1 MKKIVFLSLC
11 VSATLFATEPTMAE
25 SATKKITEVV
35 NSVKK
40 TASDIQSKIVKK
52 TQEVTHKG
60 TSLAID
66 KTLINGMNATLDKKY
81 IEIKYLKKDIK
92 TNVITM
98 VVYLNGEKKY
108 LGMTLKDFKWGYS
121 KDDEFIVLE
130 KIKVSFNI
138 PWIDYLI
145 NDSLKRDPYIVL
157 PNYLSIADF
166 LESIKPAAQSTYAK
180 IPSKPFNPLAYNFD
194 KKYFDIKTLQI
205 KNNSIKGDIKLQG
218 SENLKFE
225 VTKFDLFTANK
236 RKFIVLKNIN
246 IKYATKPWLS
256 YIIKSWNNSIKFDF
270 EKSFYETLAS
280 GNYEYKEVKR
290 EVKKPQKKKV
300 QKVQKTKSVQ

>member
-1 MKKIVFLSLC
+1 MKKIIFLSLYTS
-11 VSATLFATEPTMAE
+11 VALFATEPTMAE

-40 TASDIQSKIVKK
+40 TASEIQSKIITK
-52 TQEVTHKG
+52 TKEVTNKG

-108 LGMTLKDFKWGYS
+108 LGMTLKDFKWGYT
-121 KDDEFIVLE
+121 KDENFIVLE

-145 NDSLKRDPYIVL
+145 NDTLKRDPYIVL
-157 PNYLSIADF
+157 PNYLAIADF
-166 LESIKPAAQSTYAK
+166 LESIKPAVHSTYTK

-194 KKYFDIKTLQI
+194 KKYFDIKTFQI
-205 KNNSIKGDIKLQG
+205 KNKSMKGDIKLNG

-256 YIIKSWNNSIKFDF
+256 YIIKSWDNSMKFDF
-270 EKSFYETLAS
+270 DKDFYETLAS
-280 GNYEYKEVKR
+280 GNYVYTQPKVEVKR
-290 EVKKPQKKKV
+290 TQKKKT
-300 QKVQKTKSVQ
+300 QKVQKAK